1 MQKNIRRKISFG
13 GKSMVKKN
21 DLTNE
26 KLTKLFNNPFELVS
40 NAINIA
46 HQVIGSG
53 RELRDGTNRNVASQI
68 LNKIL
73 KDHETEK
80 RSHEMLDVEKK
91 KGSSSDLDSTN

>member
-1 MQKNIRRKISFG
+1 MA
-13 GKSMVKKN
+13 KKT

-26 KLTKLFNNPFELVS
+26 KLTKLFSNPFELVS

-46 HQVIGSG
+46 HQVVGSG

-68 LNKIL
+68 LSKIL

-80 RSHEMLDVEKK
+80 RSQEILDIDKK
-91 KGSSSDLDSTN
+91 KGSSSDSDETL